1 MFEFVSKLSL
11 NASKNGSGLLMVIV
25 ALLFDVVLLGAVVVC
40 LFDSI
45 VEVDDLVENAS
56 KSAKLSKRLD
66 EFDAVVPVPVPVPG
80 VIVGMG
86 VLLFDLFVVL
96 SMPVKALDELE

>member
-66 EFDAVVPVPVPVPG
+66 EFDAVVPDPVPG

>member
-11 NASKNGSGLLMVIV
+11 NASKNGSGLLMVIA

-66 EFDAVVPVPVPVPG
+66 EFDAVVPVPVPG

>member
-66 EFDAVVPVPVPVPG
+66 EFDAVVPVPVPG

>member
-11 NASKNGSGLLMVIV
+11 NASKNGSGLLMVIAV
-25 ALLFDVVLLGAVVVC
+25 LLFDVVLLGAVVVC

-66 EFDAVVPVPVPVPG
+66 EFDAVVPVPVPG

>member
-1 MFEFVSKLSL
+1 MSKLSL
-11 NASKNGSGLLMVIV
+11 NASKNGSGLLMVIA
-25 ALLFDVVLLGAVVVC
+25 ALVFDVVLLGAVVVC

-66 EFDAVVPVPVPVPG
+66 EFDAVVPVPVPG

>member
-11 NASKNGSGLLMVIV
+11 NASKNGSGLLIVIA
-25 ALLFDVVLLGAVVVC
+25 ALLFVVVLLGAVVF

-80 VIVGMG
+80 VVVGMG
-86 VLLFDLFVVL
+86 VLLFDLFAVL

>member
-11 NASKNGSGLLMVIV
+11 NASKNGSGLLMMMA
-25 ALLFDVVLLGAVVVC
+25 ALLFDVVLLGAVVC